1 MAQLTLTSYLDVRNQ
16 IFAMPDTELRDI
28 VIEGWGLVDKVP
40 AILEC
45 IQEDLDRAALAGKQ
59 ERIAERVD
67 RASHC
72 PLLPA
77 MPAVAVDEVRAY
89 PSQHLTLGTG
99 RPRLLDAEAVF
110 ILAMC
115 RAHLDSVTSRQA
127 LDRIHDS
134 MTLRSYFEARGIPL
148 PSRTTMHTWINCLSA
163 STYEFIYNA
172 QMVSILE
179 DGLDSFDSV
188 TADSFSVWADTA
200 WPTDSAMI
208 YGLLNRAWR
217 RAAKLFEAG
226 MPSFTRGWVS
236 LWLERIHDLDRE
248 IAFACGKPGSRR
260 KIRRLYKKLYEF
272 AEKTLVRLDGQ
283 FEQLLPA
290 WHEQLGSLPFKTKK
304 RTEECIDS
312 IFADLASAARVV
324 AYSRDRMIEDRKT
337 PMSDKV
343 LSLSDT
349 DAAYIRKGGREA
361 VIGYKPQIMRSRN
374 GFVTAFELQKGNPAD
389 SARLVPLT
397 EQHIERCGTIPHT
410 VSVDDGYSSAGNREK
425 LRELGV
431 QIISMNGA
439 TGRKVTPEQE
449 WESEEYR
456 QARDNRSAVE
466 SQVFTLR
473 YKFHLYTFSR
483 RTLGDVQAELY
494 EKIIAHNLWRAALLR
509 KRAAANERLTDAQTC

>member
-1 MAQLTLTSYLDVRNQ
+1 MTQLTLTSLIDVRNR
-16 IFAMPDTELRDI
+16 ILAMPDTELRDI
-28 VIEGWGLVDKVP
+28 VIEAWRLIEKTPV
-40 AILEC
+40 ILEY
-45 IQEDLDRAALAGKQ
+45 IQQDLDHAALAGKQ
-59 ERIAERVD
+59 ERIAENID

-72 PLLPA
+72 PLLPD

-89 PSQHLTLGTG
+89 PSENLTLGSG

-115 RAHLDSVTSRQA
+115 RAHLDSVTSKQA

-134 MTLRSYFEARGIPL
+134 MTLRGYFEARGIPM
-148 PSRTTMHTWINCLSA
+148 PSRTTMHTWLNCLSK
-163 STYEFIYNA
+163 STYEAIYNA
-172 QMVSILE
+172 QMVSVLE
-179 DGLDSFDSV
+179 DGLDTFDSV

-208 YGLLNRAWR
+208 HGLLNRVWT

-226 MPSFTRGWVS
+226 LSTFSRGWVP
-236 LWLERIHDLDRE
+236 LWLERIHDLERK
-248 IAFACGKPGSRR
+248 IAFSCGKPGSRR
-260 KIRRLYKKLYEF
+260 KMRRLYRRLYDF
-272 AEKTLVRLDGQ
+272 AEKTLVRLDRQ

-290 WHEQLGSLPFKTKK
+290 WHDQLASLPFKTKE

-312 IFADLASAARVV
+312 IFLDLASAARVV
-324 AYSRDRMIEDRKT
+324 AYSRDRVLENRNT
-337 PMSDKV
+337 HTSNKV
-343 LSLSDT
+343 LSLSDN
-349 DAAYIRKGGREA
+349 DAAYIKKGGREA

-397 EQHIERCGTIPHT
+397 EQHIERCHTIPHT
-410 VSVDDGYSSAGNREK
+410 VSVDDGYSSAGNRKK

-431 QIISMNGA
+431 KTISMNGA
-439 TGRKVTPEQE
+439 KGRNVTPEQE
-449 WESEEYR
+449 WESEEYE
-456 QARDNRSAVE
+456 QARDDRSAVE

-483 RTLGDVQAELY
+483 RSLGNVQAELY
-494 EKIIAHNLWRAALLR
+494 EKVIAHNLWRAAQLR
-509 KRAAANERLTDAQTC
+509 KRAAANETVTVAQTC